1 MGLCPFHEERTG
13 SFAVSPIK
21 NLFHCFSCNRG
32 GDAIA
37 FIMEKENL
45 SFIEAVEFIAK
56 NNNIVIEYVR
66 EEKNDEQVA
75 EARRKEALLA
85 VLDHIQRFF
94 SDNLRVVD
102 NAECR
107 QAREYAYGRWAEE
120 FCSVSGIGYA
130 PQSSSDFI
138 EYCRKNSLNEEL
150 LFELGMLK
158 RGEDG
163 SVYAMFRQR
172 IMIPIRNRW
181 GRIIAYTARYI
192 GNNPKAPKYINSSTS
207 IIYTKGETI
216 FGIDRASRQRN
227 ADYYIVV
234 EGAPDVLRMQSVG
247 LENTVAA
254 LGTAWT
260 DNQFEQLKKFTNSLC
275 FIPDSDIAEGKP
287 FGPGFEAVMENG
299 AAAIKKG
306 FHVTVRELPFA
317 MAPIEDDE
325 DIEDE
330 IQVLVLLQ
338 IQKLQK
344 PSRMMRTVSSIARKI
359 TPHLQKSISSFGWL
373 KSDSILLHH

>member
-13 SFAVSPIK
+13 SFAVSLAK
-21 NLFHCFSCNRG
+21 NLYHCFSCNRG

-45 SFIEAVEFIAK
+45 SFMEAVGVIAK
-56 NNNIVIEYVR
+56 NNNIAIEYVR
-66 EEKNDEQVA
+66 EEKSDEQIV
-75 EARRKEALLA
+75 EAKHKETLLA
-85 VLDHIQRFF
+85 ALDHIQHFF
-94 SDNLRVVD
+94 SDNLRIVA

-107 QAREYAYGRWAEE
+107 IAREYAYDRWAEE
-120 FCSVSGIGYA
+120 FCSTSGIGYA

-138 EYCRKNSLNEEL
+138 DYCRKNSLNEEL

-163 SVYAMFRQR
+163 NIYAMFRQR

-207 IIYTKGETI
+207 IIYSKGETV

-227 ADYYIVV
+227 ADYYIIV

-247 LENTVAA
+247 
-254 LGTAWT
+254 
-260 DNQFEQLKKFTNSLC
+260 FEC
-275 FIPDSDIAEGKP
+275 
-287 FGPGFEAVMENG
+287 
-299 AAAIKKG
+299 
-306 FHVTVRELPFA
+306 
-317 MAPIEDDE
+317 
-325 DIEDE
+325 
-330 IQVLVLLQ
+330 
-338 IQKLQK
+338 
-344 PSRMMRTVSSIARKI
+344 SSCIGYR
-359 TPHLQKSISSFGWL
+359 LDG
-373 KSDSILLHH
+373 

>member
-1 MGLCPFHEERTG
+1 MISESTINQVRNLSIEDVLRPYVKLSRKGSTLMGLCPFHEERTG

-138 EYCRKNSLNEEL
+138 EYCRKIHLTKSCYLNWECSNEEKTAAS
-150 LFELGMLK
+150 MPCSA
-158 RGEDG
+158 
-163 SVYAMFRQR
+163 SV
-172 IMIPIRNRW
+172 
-181 GRIIAYTARYI
+181 
-192 GNNPKAPKYINSSTS
+192 
-207 IIYTKGETI
+207 
-216 FGIDRASRQRN
+216 
-227 ADYYIVV
+227 
-234 EGAPDVLRMQSVG
+234 
-247 LENTVAA
+247 
-254 LGTAWT
+254 
-260 DNQFEQLKKFTNSLC
+260 
-275 FIPDSDIAEGKP
+275 
-287 FGPGFEAVMENG
+287 
-299 AAAIKKG
+299 
-306 FHVTVRELPFA
+306 
-317 MAPIEDDE
+317 
-325 DIEDE
+325 
-330 IQVLVLLQ
+330 
-338 IQKLQK
+338 
-344 PSRMMRTVSSIARKI
+344 
-359 TPHLQKSISSFGWL
+359 
-373 KSDSILLHH
+373 